1 MINQLHL
8 SGSDLNV
15 FAVIYGFSQTEA
27 QEYTGSAQ
35 YLADFCGISR
45 RSIVSTLSRLVES
58 GLIEKREEI
67 VNGVKLCR
75 YRAANFTGYEETS
88 QGVKKL
94 PRGCEETSQGGMK
107 KLHRGCE
114 ETSHNIIDYKQ
125 DDNLENNYLFMSNG
139 NHESEK
145 SGGSSMSEANVAVRP
160 KASAGDV
167 FRLYNE
173 ICKSLPSVTK
183 MTAEREK
190 HINARL
196 KEFSI
201 DDFRQVFQSAE
212 NSAFCKGQNN
222 RGWKATF
229 DFLISERGFVN
240 ALEGKYSQNHN
251 VNVATTT
258 SDTPRRIGY
267 RYYKDSS
274 GCFHTSYKKSG
285 NKFTVNKE
293 YDDGRTVLEE
303 YDSQPEWIS

>member
-1 MINQLHL
+1 MHL
-8 SGSDLNV
+8 NGSDLNV
-15 FAVIYGFSQTEA
+15 YAIIYGFSQTET

-35 YLADFCGISR
+35 YLADFCGISK
-45 RSIVSTLSRLVES
+45 RSVLNILAKLTDS
-58 GLIEKREEI
+58 GCLLKREENI
-67 VNGVKLCR
+67 NGVRLCR
-75 YRAANFTGYEETS
+75 YRVANFTGSEEIS
-88 QGVKKL
+88 PVVKKL
-94 PRGCEETSQGGMK
+94 HGGGEESSLGVVK
-107 KLHRGCE
+107 KLHRGGE
-114 ETSHNIIDYKQ
+114 KTSPNIIDYKI
-125 DDNLENNYLFMSNG
+125 DNTIENNYLFMSTG
-139 NHESEK
+139 ELDSEK
-145 SGGSSMSEANVAVRP
+145 NSGSSMSEANVAVRP
-160 KASAGDV
+160 KTSAGDV

-173 ICKSLPSVTK
+173 ICKSLPPVTK
-183 MTAEREK
+183 MTADREK

-212 NSAFCKGQNN
+212 DSAFCKGQNN

-240 ALEGKYSQNHN
+240 TLEGKYSQNHN
-251 VNVATTT
+251 VNAATAT
-258 SDTPRRIGY
+258 SDTPHRIGY
-267 RYYKDSS
+267 RYYEDAS